1 MLVLNEILIFTGR
14 AIVLYFIS
22 HHVALTYSTNILS
35 DTSLVQVSMFNS
47 VGWASVEQLVAPVR
61 LFELASQQARWLSV
75 RQSTIAQNV
84 ANANT
89 PGYQA
94 LDVEPFESV
103 LSNMPLQMATTHL
116 AHMTDDGSPASSATT
131 KPETPW
137 EILHSRNSVSLEQEM
152 INAGDV
158 NRAFS
163 LNTNIVKAFHR
174 MLLASVKG

>member
-1 MLVLNEILIFTGR
+1 
-14 AIVLYFIS
+14 
-22 HHVALTYSTNILS
+22 
-35 DTSLVQVSMFNS
+35 
-47 VGWASVEQLVAPVR
+47 VEQTVAPVR

-89 PGYQA
+89 PGYTS

-103 LSNMPLQMATTHL
+103 LDNTPLKMATTQL
-116 AHMTDDGSPASSATT
+116 AHLTDNESQLTSTAT
-131 KPETPW
+131 KADTPW
-137 EILHSRNSVSLEQEM
+137 EVLHSRNSVGLEQEM
-152 INAGDV
+152 IKAGDV
-158 NRAFS
+158 NRQFS